1 MGLRAS
7 DNDRERVVD
16 FLRAQQALGRLTLDE
31 LEERSA
37 AAWAAVEV
45 ADLDHLMADLP
56 SAALPGPPQSVA
68 VAPRRGAPW
77 FPGWRPFSVRWR
89 VRARPNAVMADLLED
104 VAPPMLAYGFEISE
118 RSPDRVVF
126 DYPRTPGW
134 VILPC
139 VFLFPVGLLALLIRT
154 HDRVTVELA
163 ERGGETVLIAHGMA
177 PLSVRKAFA
186 ELET

>member
-7 DNDRERVVD
+7 DEERERVVG

-45 ADLDHLMADLP
+45 ADLDRLMADLP
-56 SAALPGPPQSVA
+56 RTPVPGPPPAVA
-68 VAPRRGAPW
+68 VRPRPRAPW
-77 FPGWRPFSVRWR
+77 FPGWRNFSVRWR

-104 VAPPMLAYGFEISE
+104 VAPPMLAYGFKIEE
-118 RSPDRVVF
+118 RTPDRVVF
-126 DYPRTPGW
+126 TYPRTPGW

-139 VFLFPVGLLALLIRT
+139 VFLFPFGLLALLIRT

-163 ERGGETVLIAHGMA
+163 DRGGETVLIAHGLA